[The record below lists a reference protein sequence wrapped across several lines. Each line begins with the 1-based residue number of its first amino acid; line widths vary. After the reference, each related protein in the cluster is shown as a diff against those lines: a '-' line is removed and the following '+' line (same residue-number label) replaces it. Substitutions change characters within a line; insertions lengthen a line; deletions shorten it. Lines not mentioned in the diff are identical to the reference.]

1 MISGLLT
8 TTFQELNVCTLCLK
22 QSKTYL
28 KKEGEKC
35 SECHYGT
42 SGLLDMFPL
51 YIPDY
56 LAGDIEEKNKEIRI
70 KREFLH
76 ATKT

>member
-1 MISGLLT
+1 MYGLLT

-22 QSKTYL
+22 KSKTDL

-35 SECHYGT
+35 SECNYGT

-56 LAGDIEEKNKEIRI
+56 LVDDIEKNNEEIKI